1 MLGYSAEEWLSRPD
15 FWLSIVH
22 PDDRERTERQAAQA
36 FASGKSSVLQF
47 RWIDKEGQ
55 PVWVESHTDVIEDNE
70 GRPIAMRAVTMDIS
84 ERKRIEDALRHSEEQ
99 LRQSQKLDAIGQLAG
114 GVAHDFNNLLTAING
129 YSQIVSKQLRPED
142 PLRLHVEEIRRAG
155 DRAASLTRQ
164 LLAFS
169 RKQVMQPRVLD
180 LKIVVSEMEKM
191 LCRLIGEDIELRT
204 VMDAGLGNIK
214 ADPGQIEQVI
224 LNLAV
229 NARDAMPNG
238 GKLMIEAQNVYL
250 DEEFA
255 TNHIAAVPGPY
266 VRLSVSD
273 SGSGMDKETKA
284 RLFEP
289 FFTTKEVGKGTG
301 LGLSTVYGIVK
312 QSGGNIWFYSEVGE
326 GTTFKVYLPRVDE
339 TAQLSI
345 SGAESEDDLRGS
357 ETILL
362 AEDDEMVRSLV
373 RGVLKTYGYKVLDAM
388 NGGGA
393 FLICERHEHP
403 IHLLLT
409 DVIMPEMSGSE
420 LADRLILLKPEM
432 KVLYMSG
439 YTDNAIVNQGILDSE
454 KPFLQKPFTP
464 DILAHKVREV
474 LDAR

>member
-1 MLGYSAEEWLSRPD
+1 
-15 FWLSIVH
+15 
-22 PDDRERTERQAAQA
+22 
-36 FASGKSSVLQF
+36 
-47 RWIDKEGQ
+47 
-55 PVWVESHTDVIEDNE
+55 
-70 GRPIAMRAVTMDIS
+70 
-84 ERKRIEDALRHSEEQ
+84 
-99 LRQSQKLDAIGQLAG
+99 
-114 GVAHDFNNLLTAING
+114 
-129 YSQIVSKQLRPED
+129 
-142 PLRLHVEEIRRAG
+142 
-155 DRAASLTRQ
+155 
-164 LLAFS
+164 
-169 RKQVMQPRVLD
+169 
-180 LKIVVSEMEKM
+180 MEKM

-204 VMDAGLGNIK
+204 VMDASLGNIK

-255 TNHIAAVPGPY
+255 MNHIAAVPGPY

-284 RLFEP
+284 RLYEP

-345 SGAESEDDLRGS
+345 SGAESEGDLRGS

-362 AEDDEMVRSLV
+362 AEDDEMVRNLV